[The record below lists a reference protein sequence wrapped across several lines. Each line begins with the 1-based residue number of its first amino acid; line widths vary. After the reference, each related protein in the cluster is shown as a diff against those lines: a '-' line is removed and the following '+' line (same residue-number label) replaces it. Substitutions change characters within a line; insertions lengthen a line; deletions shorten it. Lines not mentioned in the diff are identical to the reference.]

1 MRFTRNGRSRA
12 ITAAC
17 PAAALLTEKPTPSGR
32 TCTSKR
38 SFETSIPTNT
48 SCDAIILSPS
58 CDCGREPRQLFGRE
72 MRGSAG
78 ALLETGKTPRLL
90 TVAAPPQPGPWP
102 RPALRRALW
111 TMPHR
116 QDCFVA
122 RFLAM
127 TGRTQV
133 PAVPALPIGDG
144 WQAGF
149 AAGLVDDLQDALAVR
164 QILEAEL
171 LDQPGVVDQVI
182 AGSFLAPR
190 FVLEADLRIRQ
201 ELAHEIGKLAK
212 TDRRTA
218 GIVHSMSRFVGQ
230 QYAREHLGD
239 VVDMDRAAH
248 CVLVRE
254 RDRLAAR
261 RESDAFDVIDR
272 ADDLVGA
279 GHIGRA
285 DRSDLHPVFFAIVLR
300 LPFVEDLMH
309 RVLHVAVAEI
319 LLGDHT
325 LAIEFLFAAD
335 RQ

>member
-58 CDCGREPRQLFGRE
+58 CDCGREPRQLFGRA

-116 QDCFVA
+116 QDCFVTT
-122 RFLAM
+122 LLSM
-127 TGRTQV
+127 TDLLLSLRSKRNNPDRVLTLF
-133 PAVPALPIGDG
+133 AL
-144 WQAGF
+144 
-149 AAGLVDDLQDALAVR
+149 R
-164 QILEAEL
+164 R
-171 LDQPGVVDQVI
+171 
-182 AGSFLAPR
+182 SFLSAP
-190 FVLEADLRIRQ
+190 
-201 ELAHEIGKLAK
+201 G
-212 TDRRTA
+212 
-218 GIVHSMSRFVGQ
+218 G
-230 QYAREHLGD
+230 
-239 VVDMDRAAH
+239 
-248 CVLVRE
+248 RE
-254 RDRLAAR
+254 R
-261 RESDAFDVIDR
+261 
-272 ADDLVGA
+272 
-279 GHIGRA
+279 
-285 DRSDLHPVFFAIVLR
+285 
-300 LPFVEDLMH
+300 
-309 RVLHVAVAEI
+309 
-319 LLGDHT
+319 LGQC
-325 LAIEFLFAAD
+325 D